1 VSKVCRLEVN
11 GDAMSAR
18 RGDLLLDTALLN
30 GVDIPHD
37 CRSGHCGTCRVRL
50 LAGRVFGG
58 NTDDPE
64 MIYACQSRIVSD
76 LRIAVEDVP
85 ETVTVPGVVA
95 EVTPLAPDV
104 CEVSI
109 EASQPPEYLP
119 GQYYAVQFRGFPAR
133 CFSPTVPLDWPSNEA
148 LVRFHIRR
156 VPNGVVSASLGKR
169 ICAGHRVKLQ
179 GPFGS
184 AYLRPFADR
193 RLVLIAGGTGFAP
206 IWSIAEAAIRS
217 EPRRELVLIVA
228 ARTVESL
235 YMLPALCR
243 LALFPNVTII
253 PVVAQSQN
261 ITMAIR
267 CGRPTDH
274 VPELNEH
281 DIVFAAGAP
290 EMVRA
295 VARIANAAGAKCY
308 TDPFEASSQVMTTDF
323 WARAAAWLGNDAPA
337 SRRGNRG
344 NRTESRAAL
353 NAQS

>member
-1 VSKVCRLEVN
+1 MGKICRLEVN
-11 GDAMSAR
+11 GDTMSAR

-58 NTDDPE
+58 KTDDPE
-64 MIYACQSRIVSD
+64 IICACQSRIVSD
-76 LRIAVEDVP
+76 LSIVVEDVP
-85 ETVTVPGVVA
+85 EAVTVPGVVA
-95 EVTPLAPDV
+95 DVTPLASDV
-104 CEVSI
+104 CEVAI
-109 EASQPPEYLP
+109 EASEPPEYLP

-148 LVRFHIRR
+148 LVRFHIKR
-156 VPNGVVSASLGKR
+156 VPNGVVSASLGRR

-184 AYLRPFADR
+184 AYLRPFAGR

-253 PVVAQSQN
+253 PVVAQDQN
-261 ITMAIR
+261 ITPVIR
-267 CGRPTDH
+267 CGTPTDH
-274 VPELNEH
+274 IPELNEH

-290 EMVRA
+290 DMVRA
-295 VARIANAAGAKCY
+295 VAPIANAAGAKCY
-308 TDPFEASSQVMTTDF
+308 ADPFEASSQVTTTDF
-323 WARAAAWLGNDAPA
+323 WSRAAAWLGNDAPA
-337 SRRGNRG
+337 SRRGKRG
-344 NRTESRAAL
+344 NQSEFQAAL